1 MNRATINQSQYLLPT
16 TVRPADISRRNPHSP
31 DSGPADAW
39 ASQGATPEARAARQ
53 EVVRLFTRGATHPS
67 SELSLIHCDPQ
78 ACLDL
83 PDDLVD
89 AYAAACT
96 SSDPPTS
103 RLILPPGLTDVPS
116 WILKFRALTQLVAHG
131 FAGDAHAALTL
142 LNERCPDLA
151 CDFGTVR
158 QLDVQ
163 AATENTTLR
172 SIYRPY
178 VGTLDEDAKKKLEN
192 FMGKV
197 RDVASMTPGSDE
209 HHDYHV
215 GGFKVV
221 RSHDGG
227 LELSKLAAPPYVAS
241 SLGPHQKANLP
252 KTIEVFN
259 AHFDDVQFAVWQAM
273 YECGYVAYL
282 RKNAATLID
291 GEWDILVNI
300 DPYFGRRP
308 TQNLAHKDTEGEN
321 MFLMLFYCN
330 DQAQMG
336 LEYQLRP
343 RNPRGYVKIMEHQLP
358 SVFVD
363 EVKDVLKD
371 PPDGKA
377 YAPTVGPWSFIAAC
391 DETMVHSTPF
401 PHHRGAFEL
410 QSVIDNIPS
419 ALEECFGPGAK
430 RDYLNVRASPTSTD
444 NAWAQG
450 AHTVAVQLEKL
461 LRSDNWIDRDELEK
475 LLRDAKLEDADVK
488 KLISAL
494 ADMAATEDPFD
505 GIASIFIPRF
515 NYAADIEVPRGKDLV
530 REMSEK
536 LDKGT
541 ALPYPESRDYLRV
554 WIMARRKVA

>member
-1 MNRATINQSQYLLPT
+1 MNRTTINLSTLPT
-16 TVRPADISRRNPHSP
+16 TARPADISHRDPHSP
-31 DSGPADAW
+31 DSRPADAW

-53 EVVRLFTRGATHPS
+53 EIVRLFTSAATHPS
-67 SELSLIHCDPQ
+67 SELSLIHCDAQ

-83 PDDLVD
+83 PHDLVD

-96 SSDPPTS
+96 FSDPPTS

-116 WILKFRALTQLVAHG
+116 WIVKFRALAQLVAHG

-142 LNERCPDLA
+142 LNDRWPELA

-158 QLDVQ
+158 QFDVQ
-163 AATENTTLR
+163 AATENTTLQ

-178 VGTLDEDAKKKLEN
+178 VGTLDEDAKMRLEN

-197 RDVASMTPGSDE
+197 RDVASTAPGIGQS
-209 HHDYHV
+209 HDYHV

-221 RSHDGG
+221 RAHDGG

-241 SLGPHQKANLP
+241 SLARSEKANLP

-259 AHFDDVQFAVWQAM
+259 AHFGDVQCAVWQAM
-273 YECGYVAYL
+273 TKCGYVAYL
-282 RKNAATLID
+282 RTHAATLID
-291 GEWDILVNI
+291 GDWDILVNI

-308 TQNLAHKDTEGEN
+308 VQNLAHKDTEGEN

-330 DQAQMG
+330 NQAQMG

-343 RNPRGYVKIMEHQLP
+343 RNPPGYVEIMEHQLP

-363 EVKDVLKD
+363 EVKEVLKE
-371 PPDGKA
+371 PPDRKA
-377 YAPTVGPWSFIAAC
+377 YAPTVEPWGFIAGC

-401 PHHRGAFEL
+401 LHHRHAFDL
-410 QSVIDNIPS
+410 QSVIDHIPS
-419 ALEECFGPGAK
+419 ALKECFGPGAK
-430 RDYLNVRASPTSTD
+430 REYLNVRASSTSTD

-450 AHTVAVQLEKL
+450 AHDVAVQLENL
-461 LRSDNWIDRDELEK
+461 LRSDSWIDRDKLEK

-488 KLISAL
+488 KLIIAL
-494 ADMAATEDPFD
+494 AGMAATEDPFD

-515 NYAADIEVPRGKDLV
+515 NYAADIELPRGKDLV

-536 LDKGT
+536 LKNGT